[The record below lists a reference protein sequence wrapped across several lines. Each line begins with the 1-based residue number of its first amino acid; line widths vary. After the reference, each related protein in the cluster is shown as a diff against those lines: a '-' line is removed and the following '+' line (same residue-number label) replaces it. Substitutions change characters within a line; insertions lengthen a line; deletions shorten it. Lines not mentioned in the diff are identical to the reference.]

1 MTGTLPADTTIGRV
15 RLRVNDLE
23 RVVEFYETVVG
34 LESLDRSSDYAT
46 LGAGGDVL
54 LELDGDPDAAERPSE
69 AAGLFHIA
77 VRVPDEAAL
86 ADALVRIEREWVLD
100 GASDHL
106 VSQALY
112 LSDPGGNGVEI
123 YCDRP
128 KSEWSRDSAGRVA
141 MDTLPLERGALP
153 DGDPD
158 RSVPEETDIGH
169 VHLETT
175 DLDRARSFYV
185 DDVGFEISAAFPG
198 NATFLAAGD
207 YHHHVGI
214 NGWNGRQEPVG
225 DHCGLEYFEVVVP
238 ESVVERLADDLSGA
252 RWVDD
257 ALAIEDPDGIEVR
270 FRDAK

>member
-1 MTGTLPADTTIGRV
+1 MTSTLPDETRIGRV
-15 RLRVNDLE
+15 RLRVNDLDG
-23 RVVEFYETVVG
+23 VASFYETVVG
-34 LESLDRSSDYAT
+34 FEPIGRPDDNVL

-54 LELDGDPDAAERPSE
+54 LELRGDPDALERPPA
-69 AAGLFHIA
+69 AAGLFHVA
-77 VRVPDEAAL
+77 VLVPDEVTL
-86 ADALVRIEREWVLD
+86 ADALARIEREWVLD

-112 LSDPGGNGVEI
+112 LSDPEGNGVEI

-128 KSEWSRDSAGRVA
+128 REEWSRDSEGKVA

-158 RSVPEETDIGH
+158 RSTPDEMDIGH

-175 DLDRARSFYV
+175 DLDRSRSFYV
-185 DDVGFEISAAFPG
+185 DDIGFEVSAAFPG

-214 NGWNGRQEPVG
+214 NGWNGRREPAG
-225 DHCGLEYFEVVVP
+225 GHCGLDEFEIAVP
-238 ESVVERLADDLSGA
+238 EPTLDRLAEELSGG
-252 RWVDD
+252 RWIDD
-257 ALAIEDPDGIEVR
+257 TLAIADPDGIELR
-270 FRDAK
+270 IRSIE

>member
-1 MTGTLPADTTIGRV
+1 MDRSIPRDTTIGRV
-15 RLRVNDLE
+15 QLRVNDLDG
-23 RVVEFYETVVG
+23 VAGFYKDVVG
-34 LESLDRSSDYAT
+34 LEELGRSGSHAT
-46 LGAGGDVL
+46 LGIGDDVL
-54 LELDGDPDAAERPSE
+54 LELDADPDAPERPPT
-69 AAGLFHIA
+69 AAGLFHVA
-77 VRVPDEAAL
+77 VRVPDETAL
-86 ADALVRIEREWVLD
+86 ADALARIEREWILD

-112 LSDPGGNGVEI
+112 LSDLEGNGVEI

-128 KSEWSRDSAGRVA
+128 KSKWSRDSEGRVA

-153 DGDPD
+153 NGDPD
-158 RSVPEETDIGH
+158 RSVPEGTDIGH

-185 DDVGFEISAAFPG
+185 DEVGFEVSSAFPG

-214 NGWNGRQEPVG
+214 NGWNGRRELAG
-225 DHCGLEYFEVVVP
+225 DHCGLDYFEIVVP
-238 ESVVERLADDLSGA
+238 GRTLDRLAEELSGT

-257 ALAIEDPDGIEVR
+257 TLAIEDPDGIELR
-270 FRDAK
+270 IRAAK